1 MKYLITT
8 IAALVLVGC
17 GESDHQHSH
26 DHGHSHA
33 EGDHDHAESDG
44 QDHDKELKAAE
55 TFAEA
60 KKTKP
65 AKADT
70 SFFEAAFECNVEA
83 VKQHLAAG
91 TNVNA
96 KDFMG
101 DTALHNVVRMELKDF
116 ADRKKIGD
124 VKDLEALKEI
134 IELLIAAGANVNA
147 RGDTYPHHTPLD
159 TTTTHLQP
167 EAADLLRKH
176 GGKTGDWFDAGESI
190 LIAARVGHVEAI
202 KKHLA
207 DGADVNAKDKD
218 NRFTALD
225 EAIRHKKTE
234 AADLL
239 RKHGG
244 KTAAWLDAGESILIA
259 ASAGHVEAIKKHLAA
274 GADVNAHLSGFTALH
289 KAAKEGHKE
298 IVELLIANG
307 GDVNVIGGSGI
318 TPLDYAIRY
327 KKTEIADLLLK
338 HGGKTC
344 RELDAEGK

>member
-1 MKYLITT
+1 MKYLITA
-8 IAALVLVGC
+8 IAAVVLVGC

-147 RGDTYPHHTPLD
+147 RGDTYPHLTPLD
-159 TTTTHLQP
+159 KTTTHLQP

-207 DGADVNAKDKD
+207 
-218 NRFTALD
+218 
-225 EAIRHKKTE
+225 
-234 AADLL
+234 
-239 RKHGG
+239 
-244 KTAAWLDAGESILIA
+244 
-259 ASAGHVEAIKKHLAA
+259 A
-274 GADVNAHLSGFTALH
+274 GADVNAHLAGFTALH
-289 KAAKEGHKE
+289 EAAKEGHKV